1 MSSGSAVIPQAGVTV
16 VDLRIPRKAEWVA
29 VARLTM
35 AAVANRL
42 RCSIEDIEDL
52 KLAVAEACTSC
63 IQQPTASDQ
72 IAVTAEMDAN
82 ELRLTVR
89 EHTEHAPAAAKEH
102 DRAGEPA
109 ESELGI
115 FLIRSLMDHVEYTI
129 DPQAGLRLYMVKKLP
144 G

>member
-1 MSSGSAVIPQAGVTV
+1 MSSAVVPQAGVTI

-42 RCSIEDIEDL
+42 RCSVEDIEDL

-72 IAVTAEMDAN
+72 VAITCEMDSS

-89 EHTEHAPAAAKEH
+89 EHSDHAEGAASEGAP
-102 DRAGEPA
+102 GEAA
-109 ESELGI
+109 EGELGI
-115 FLIRSLMDHVEYTI
+115 FLIRSLMDHVEYAI
-129 DPQAGLRLYMVKKLP
+129 DPKTGLRLFMVKKLL

>member
-1 MSSGSAVIPQAGVTV
+1 M

-42 RCSIEDIEDL
+42 HCSVEDIEDL

-63 IQQPTASDQ
+63 IQQPTSTDQ
-72 IAVTAEMDAN
+72 VAITCEMDAN

-89 EHTEHAPAAAKEH
+89 EHTEHAGAAAAP
-102 DRAGEPA
+102 RAAASVSVSEAA
-109 ESELGI
+109 ESELGL

-129 DPQAGLRLYMVKKLP
+129 DPQLGLRLFMVKKLL

>member
-1 MSSGSAVIPQAGVTV
+1 M

-42 RCSIEDIEDL
+42 RCSVEDIEDL

-63 IQQPTASDQ
+63 IQQPTATDQ
-72 IAVTAEMDAN
+72 VAITCEMDAN

-89 EHTEHAPAAAKEH
+89 EYSEHTASEGAPQAAATSRGSET
-102 DRAGEPA
+102 A

-115 FLIRSLMDHVEYTI
+115 FLIRSLMDHGEYTI
-129 DPQAGLRLYMVKKLP
+129 DPQTGLRLFMVKKLI

>member
-1 MSSGSAVIPQAGVTV
+1 M

-42 RCSIEDIEDL
+42 RCSVEDIEDL

-63 IQQPTASDQ
+63 IQQPTKSDQ
-72 IAVTAEMDAN
+72 IAITCEMDAA

-89 EHTEHAPAAAKEH
+89 EHTEHQTDAKSE
-102 DRAGEPA
+102 GEPA
-109 ESELGI
+109 AESADGELGI

-129 DPQAGLRLYMVKKLP
+129 DPRTGLRLVMTKKLA

>member
-1 MSSGSAVIPQAGVTV
+1 MSSGPAVAQNFTV

-42 RCSIEDIEDL
+42 RCSVEDIEDL

-72 IAVTAEMDAN
+72 VAITCEMDAN

-89 EHTEHAPAAAKEH
+89 EHSEHITGAAAVPS
-102 DRAGEPA
+102 GETNNDPA

-115 FLIRSLMDHVEYTI
+115 FLIRSLMDHVEYAI
-129 DPQAGLRLYMVKKLP
+129 DPRTGLRLYMVKKLA